1 MMINQSTMMM
11 MMMMISFHNWL
22 RLQIENN
29 EEKQEIMLGGT
40 S

>member
-1 MMINQSTMMM
+1 MMINQSTMM